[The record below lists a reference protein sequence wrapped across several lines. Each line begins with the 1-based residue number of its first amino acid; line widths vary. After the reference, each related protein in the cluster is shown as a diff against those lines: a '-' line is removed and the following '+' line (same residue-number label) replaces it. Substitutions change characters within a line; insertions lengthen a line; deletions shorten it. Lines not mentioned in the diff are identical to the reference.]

1 MTLFLLIS
9 FVFIAVVTL
18 TLGIGAGIDDIRAVN
33 RIRRHKSQASPL
45 VTILFTVDGDVAAT
59 QNFLENVRQN
69 SYQKLEIILMCTR
82 AERAKLQKTI
92 TQFQDE
98 YAINIFSGTPTFANA
113 YRRYGHGAI
122 ILALASCHQLQRSA
136 IDRALWHFD
145 SQPNIA
151 VLRPSVATTTRYSS
165 VGLLQRYIAGI
176 ARLWRKTANTLLPS
190 APTSPLSP
198 PTFYRRL
205 VLAGPLQKD
214 PLLRT
219 YFADNVT
226 IFTPAINSIRTLTEA
241 LYRSFAHN
249 YTVLWQSRA
258 DHPLLAGYRHFFALC
273 VGGLLLTLPIF
284 ATYTLSLAI
293 TARQPLLLFTGIGA
307 AGLYVLFSIWTAVDL
322 RRRQKLYL
330 TALLPAYLPPLL
342 LYSLFCTLALIA
354 LAIQHLRK
362 TTPQL
367 VANLKK
373 PLLP

>member
-151 VLRPSVATTTRYSS
+151 VLRPSIVTTTRYSS

-176 ARLWRKTANTLLPS
+176 ARLWRKAANTLLPS

-249 YTVLWQSRA
+249 YTVLRQSRA
-258 DHPLLAGYRHFFALC
+258 DHPLLASYRRFFALC
-273 VGGLLLTLPIF
+273 LAGLLLTQPIF
-284 ATYTLSLAI
+284 TAYTLSLAI

-342 LYSLFCTLALIA
+342 LCSLFCTLALTA